1 MKILFA
7 WTGVTSYMADCWR
20 QLQALGDVELRIV
33 VEQAESGKAFTADQ
47 TLHSLSYI
55 LRSPPDNPGDAL
67 ESQILEFRP
76 DVIFAG
82 GWRSRTTRQVL
93 AAYPEVPKVFC
104 LDMPWRWSLRCLV
117 ARFALRGFLRRFDAI
132 YVPGASS
139 ARYARW
145 LGFPASRIHRKLY
158 AVDQRRLRA
167 GGGDGSAGRTAFLY
181 VGRYSPEKRV
191 DLIERAYARYRELG
205 GTWPIDYY
213 GQGGKFVQADEMPR
227 IYASHACLLLAS
239 SFDPWPLV
247 MLEARSAG
255 LEVIASDRC
264 GNCDELGAHKV
275 RFGDVEQMAHR
286 MLAVEGGERI
296 PPRPDLADY
305 DCCAWAY
312 RTLRIGG
319 FPCQTTP
326 SI

>member
-1 MKILFA
+1 MKILFV

-20 QLQALGDVELRIV
+20 QLQALSDVELMIV
-33 VEQAESGKAFTADQ
+33 VEQAESGKAFTVDQ
-47 TLHSLSYI
+47 TLRSLSYV
-55 LRSPPDNPGDAL
+55 LRRPTRGQEAAL
-67 ESQILEFRP
+67 ESRILSFKP
-76 DVIFAG
+76 DVVFAG

-93 AAYPEVPKVFC
+93 AAYPDVPKVFC

-117 ARFALRGFLRRFDAI
+117 ARFALHGFLRRFDAV

-145 LGFPASRIHRKLY
+145 LGFPASRIHRRLY
-158 AVDQRRLRA
+158 AVDQRRLRTA
-167 GGGDGSAGRTAFLY
+167 DGEGDRSAFLY

-191 DLIERAYARYRELG
+191 DLVERAYARYRELG
-205 GTWPIDYY
+205 GAWSIDYY
-213 GQGGKFVQADEMPR
+213 GQGGQFVQAHEMPQV
-227 IYASHACLLLAS
+227 YARHRCLLLAS

-275 RFGDVEQMAHR
+275 RYGDVEEMARR
-286 MLAVEGGERI
+286 MLAVERGERI
-296 PPRPDLADY
+296 PCRPDLADY
-305 DCCAWAY
+305 DCRAWAC

-319 FPCQTTP
+319 FPCQTIP